1 MILGS
6 VQPSYLAWIPF
17 FERMRKSDIF
27 VYLDDVE
34 YSKNS
39 FHNRNRIKSNQGDL
53 LLTLPVSY
61 KGNSKEFI
69 CNMPINNNINWS
81 EKHWRSIEVNYLKS
95 KYFKDLGP
103 LLYSQIYS
111 KKWDKLGDLNISIIE
126 VLKDFV
132 GLEVKCIRSSEL
144 NIPGQENEKL
154 IKICKALGANK
165 FIVKP
170 GTESYHPP
178 KIFNDNGIEFEYFTY
193 TPAPYP
199 QLYGDFISNLSM
211 LDYAM
216 NCGPGSFTK

>member
-34 YSKNS
+34 FSKNS

-53 LLTLPVSY
+53 LLTLPVLY
-61 KGNSKEFI
+61 KGNSKELI
-69 CNMPINNNINWS
+69 CNMPINNSMNWA
-81 EKHWRSIEVNYLKS
+81 EKHWRSIEVNYSKS

-103 LLYSQIYS
+103 ILYSQIYS
-111 KKWDKLGDLNISIIE
+111 KKWDKLGDLNIAIIE
-126 VLKDFV
+126 IIKDFV
-132 GLEVKCIRSSEL
+132 GLDVKCVRSSDLKVPE
-144 NIPGQENEKL
+144 QENEKL
-154 IKICKALGANK
+154 IKICKILSADK

-170 GTESYHPP
+170 GTDSYHPP
-178 KIFNDNGIEFEYFTY
+178 QIFNDNGIEFEYFNY
-193 TPAPYP
+193 TPVQYT
-199 QLYGDFISNLSM
+199 QIYGDFIGNLSM

-216 NCGPGSFTK
+216 NCGAGSFTK